1 MIRGALL
8 GSPVSHSLGPVL
20 HNAAFAYLGIE
31 GKYQAIDVPS
41 GNLRDFLLEE
51 GDNFDYFSVTM
62 PLKEEVLD
70 LGLKADAH
78 TLKIQSGNTLYKR
91 GSEWN
96 LTSTD
101 GNGLISAL
109 THFGLTSFN
118 RVLIL
123 GAGGT
128 ARAAAGALD
137 LISQEIHVLGRSSI
151 RQKGIDKCITSAQY
165 QFIPWSVDLEFSKY
179 DLVVNATPAG
189 AADALT
195 KAVQQRLSGT
205 LFEANYRPWPSAIA
219 ERWINGGGQVISGLE
234 LLLYQGIDALELV
247 LNEKVERSELASH
260 LRSVLLQSI

>member
-1 MIRGALL
+1 LIRGALL

-91 GSEWN
+91 SDQWN

-109 THFGLTSFN
+109 KNAGLSRFDN
-118 RVLIL
+118 VLIL
-123 GAGGT
+123 GTGGT

-137 LISQEIHVLGRSSI
+137 LISQEIHVLGRSGI
-151 RQKGIDKCITSAQY
+151 RQKGIERCINSAQY
-165 QFIPWSVDLEFSKY
+165 QYLQWGKDIKFGNY
-179 DLVVNATPAG
+179 DLVLNATPAG
-189 AADALT
+189 ATDILANSAQ
-195 KAVQQRLSGT
+195 KGLSGT
-205 LFEANYRPWPSAIA
+205 LFDANYKPWPSAIA
-219 ERWINGGGQVISGLE
+219 ERWSSAGGQVISGLE
-234 LLLYQGIDALELV
+234 LLLYQGIDALALV
-247 LNEKVERSELASH
+247 LNEEFNRFELASH
-260 LRSVLLQSI
+260 LRLVLSQSI